1 MPAFTTEQSR
11 LVTTSLVILAAI
23 AAAAALAYTRSIM
36 VPFVLAV
43 FISYLV
49 SPVVDLLQLRFR
61 VPRLAG
67 VFVALLLGL
76 VAVALLALLVTTSVR
91 GLLSSADVYQEKLA
105 DLVARIF
112 GVLDR
117 MGLDLS
123 QQSFLDAVRRLPIAS
138 FAQRTLGTVVGIV
151 SKVGLVTIFVIYLV
165 SARRPSAPR
174 GGIYKEMDAKVRKY
188 LVTKITASAAT
199 GILVGL
205 ILWLFRLDLAL
216 VFGITAFLLNF
227 VPSIGS
233 IVATLLPLPIA
244 LVQYDSLWPVLGV
257 LLLPGLVQ
265 IVVGNG
271 VEPMVMGEGLELH
284 PVTILLALMF
294 WGLLWGIP
302 GMLLAAPMTAVLR
315 IVLVRIQ
322 TTRPV
327 AELLAGRLPAAAT
340 VTP

>member
-1 MPAFTTEQSR
+1 
-11 LVTTSLVILAAI
+11 
-23 AAAAALAYTRSIM
+23 
-36 VPFVLAV
+36 
-43 FISYLV
+43 
-49 SPVVDLLQLRFR
+49 
-61 VPRLAG
+61 
-67 VFVALLLGL
+67 
-76 VAVALLALLVTTSVR
+76 
-91 GLLSSADVYQEKLA
+91 
-105 DLVARIF
+105 
-112 GVLDR
+112 
-117 MGLDLS
+117 
-123 QQSFLDAVRRLPIAS
+123 
-138 FAQRTLGTVVGIV
+138 
-151 SKVGLVTIFVIYLV
+151 
-165 SARRPSAPR
+165 
-174 GGIYKEMDAKVRKY
+174 
-188 LVTKITASAAT
+188 
-199 GILVGL
+199 
-205 ILWLFRLDLAL
+205 